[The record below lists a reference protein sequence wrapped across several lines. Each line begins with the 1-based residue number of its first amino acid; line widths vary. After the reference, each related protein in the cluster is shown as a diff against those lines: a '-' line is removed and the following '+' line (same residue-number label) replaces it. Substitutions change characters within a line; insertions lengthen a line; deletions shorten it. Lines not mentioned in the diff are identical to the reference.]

1 MKLLTAWNAWKE
13 KTVYNWAIHLIVEG
27 GEMNISVTKES
38 GRVDV
43 AVLHV
48 EGQLDGQSYQDLIIK
63 AKELFN
69 AGSRDFIIDL
79 TNLTYISSAG
89 LVALHS
95 IALMVK
101 GEEMPDTEHGW
112 SAYRS
117 MGRGSEAG
125 MQAHIKLL
133 NPRDEVRSVLEM
145 VGFDKVFEI
154 FTDLNEAVKSF

>member
-1 MKLLTAWNAWKE
+1 
-13 KTVYNWAIHLIVEG
+13 
-27 GEMNISVTKES
+27 MNISATTEA

-43 AVLHV
+43 TVLRV
-48 EGQLDGQSYQDLIIK
+48 EGQLDGQSYQNLIAK
-63 AKELFN
+63 ARELFD
-69 AGSRDFIIDL
+69 AGARDFVLDL
-79 TNLTYISSAG
+79 TDLTYISSAG

-95 IALMVK
+95 IALMLK

-125 MQAHIKLL
+125 VQAHIKLL

-145 VGFDKVFEI
+145 VGFDRLFEI
-154 FTDLNEAVKSF
+154 FTDRNEAVKSF